1 MGSIDH
7 IATLIKLGRTLHKNF
22 KKFKNADKDLSKL
35 DSQLDISLFVL
46 ETFQTVIR
54 DGTNGLI
61 RDQKDRISSLLVHLQ
76 GLFDRLER
84 MFSRFPHDDKLKL
97 KLGDKVRWTFGGKS
111 DFEDILHEME
121 RWQARLRD
129 VIEAIKF
136 LQDPATGGERALY
149 KKLFELGGRGV
160 SHADMV
166 DDVFHRRIDA
176 PIPKF
181 KDWKPD
187 FKRMVHS
194 PHHPNCGFIW
204 TAQTWVFMETRRFDK
219 YAPQSVDDVRL
230 LASALG
236 KVDTNSMYILRC
248 LGMARDTRDRRD
260 NRYVL
265 LYAVPNQLA
274 RRTNWTLAMA
284 IDNEPKPALNVRIR
298 YAIEICTAVMFTHSS
313 RLVHKSI
320 CPENVLILPHAANGS
335 TMQTASTYLVGF
347 DAARF
352 DEPEGAIPPRANGL
366 QMNSNQAQEILPK
379 RRWYHHPAR
388 HGHGRVV
395 QFGIRHDMYSLGVV
409 LLELGMWTRLQR
421 ILSMSAFTRGEFDAK
436 RLQGE
441 LVRGA
446 RLRLDGEM
454 GSKYMDAVICC
465 LEDAGGP
472 KATER
477 QTREVFYER
486 VLRQL
491 RQIVV

>member
-1 MGSIDH
+1 MSSLIPIDH
-7 IATLIKLGRTLHKNF
+7 IATLIKVGWTLHKSF
-22 KKFKNADKDLSKL
+22 KKFKNADKDLSIL
-35 DSQLDISLFVL
+35 DNQLDTSLFVL

-54 DGTNGLI
+54 GGANGLI
-61 RDQKDRISSLLVHLQ
+61 HDQEDRISSLLVYLQ

-97 KLGDKVRWTFGGKS
+97 KPGDKFRWTFGGKS
-111 DFEDILHEME
+111 DFEDILREME
-121 RWQARLRD
+121 RWQRRLRD

-136 LQDPATGGERALY
+136 LQDPATGADRALY
-149 KKLFELGGRGV
+149 KMLFELGGRGV
-160 SHADMV
+160 AHADMV
-166 DDVFHRRIDA
+166 DDVFYRRIDA
-176 PIPKF
+176 PVPKF

-187 FKRMVHS
+187 FKPMVHS
-194 PHHPNCGFIW
+194 PHHPNCGFIQ
-204 TAQTWVFMETRRFDK
+204 TAQTWVFMETRRFDE
-219 YAPQSVDDVRL
+219 YSPQSVDDVHL

-236 KVDTNSMYILRC
+236 KVDANSMHILRC
-248 LGMARDTRDRRD
+248 LGMARDTRDRWD

-320 CPENVLILPHAANGS
+320 CPENVLILPRATNDS
-335 TMQTASTYLVGF
+335 MIQTASTYLVGF
-347 DAARF
+347 DAAQF
-352 DEPEGAIPPRANGL
+352 DEDAVPPSTNGL
-366 QMNSNQAQEILPK
+366 KMNSNYAQETLPK
-379 RRWYHHPAR
+379 RWYHHPAR

-409 LLELGMWTRLQR
+409 LLELGMWTRLQG
-421 ILSMSAFTRGEFDAK
+421 IPSLSAFTRGKFDPK
-436 RLQGE
+436 RLQDE

-446 RLRLDGEM
+446 RLRLDWEM

-477 QTREVFYER
+477 QMREIFFER